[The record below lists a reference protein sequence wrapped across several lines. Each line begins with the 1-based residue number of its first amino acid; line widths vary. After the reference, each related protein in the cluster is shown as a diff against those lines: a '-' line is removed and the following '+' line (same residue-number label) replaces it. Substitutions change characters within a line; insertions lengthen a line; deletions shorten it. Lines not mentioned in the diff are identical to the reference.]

1 MNEIEINLPH
11 KLLERQAKN
20 FKELEKLIK
29 CKNNQNILLDFYN
42 QFDQTKAERCEKCSK
57 VVIWSHQKHID
68 TGEERLK
75 VKEKRT
81 CKNRFCACC
90 CWDRQRKLSKL
101 FFLALTKLLE
111 FMKVRYLFVT
121 FTVRNPYIADLKK
134 EIILMQ
140 KAFGRMVQTKKW
152 KKSIL
157 GYCRVLEITKPKA
170 RGQKGKIHPHF
181 HVLLAVKT
189 SYFSGGAKLYLTK
202 NDYADI
208 WQKSLRID
216 YNPVC
221 DIRIIRP
228 RNAKKGNV
236 TEQESNSQNAINSS
250 IAEMIKYPMK
260 DTDLKRFTVDE
271 FKSIDAQMKG
281 IRAINFGGIL
291 KEMNKQVA
299 NLDKTELD
307 DEDLKRWIE
316 IQEIITKY
324 LRDMQSYKVL
334 DKRKTV

>member
-1 MNEIEINLPH
+1 MNEIEINLPQ

-20 FKELEKLIK
+20 FKELEKLTK

-42 QFDQTKAERCEKCSK
+42 QFDQNKAERCEKCSK

-121 FTVRNPYIADLKK
+121 FTVRNPDIVDLKQ
-134 EIILMQ
+134 EISLMH
-140 KAFGRMVQTKKW
+140 KAFGRMVQTQKW

-157 GYCRVLEITKPKA
+157 GYCRVLEITKPKTIS
-170 RGQKGKIHPHF
+170 QKGKIHPHF
-181 HVLLAVKT
+181 HVLLAVKP
-189 SYFSGGAKLYLTK
+189 SYFNKGKYLRK
-202 NDYADI
+202 SQYADM
-208 WQKSLRID
+208 WQKSLRAD

-221 DIRIIRP
+221 DIRIVRP

-236 TEQESNSQNAINSS
+236 TEQEANSQNSINSS

-260 DTDLKRFTVDE
+260 DTDIKRFTVDE

-307 DEDLKRWIE
+307 DEDLKRWVE

-324 LRDMQSYKVL
+324 LRERQGYKVL
-334 DKRKTV
+334 DSRKII

>member
-1 MNEIEINLPH
+1 MKNLPQ
-11 KLLERQAKN
+11 KLLERQAQN
-20 FKELEKLIK
+20 FKELEKLTK

-101 FFLALTKLLE
+101 FFKALTKLLE
-111 FMKVRYLFVT
+111 LMKVRYLFVT
-121 FTVRNPYIADLKK
+121 FTIRNPDVEDLKQ
-134 EIILMQ
+134 EITLMQ
-140 KAFGRMVQTKKW
+140 QSFGRMVQTQKW

-170 RGQKGKIHPHF
+170 SSQKGKIHPHF
-181 HVLLAVKT
+181 HVLLAVKP
-189 SYFSGGAKLYLTK
+189 SYFTSRYKELYLTK
-202 NDYADI
+202 NDYAGM
-208 WQKSLRID
+208 WQKALRAD

-221 DIRIIRP
+221 DVRIVHP
-228 RNAKKGNV
+228 RDAKKGNV
-236 TEQESNSQNAINSS
+236 TEKESNSQGSIAAS

-260 DTDLKRFTVDE
+260 DTDLKRFTLEE
-271 FKSIDAQMKG
+271 FKLIDEQMKG

-291 KEMNKQVA
+291 KDMNKQVKD
-299 NLDKTELD
+299 LDKVKLD
-307 DEDLKRWIE
+307 DEDLERWVE

-324 LRDMQSYKVL
+324 LREMQGFKVL
-334 DKRKTV
+334 DSRKT